1 MPEKKIKV
9 MTLGDMPLSTSGV
22 ANQTRYMIEALLRS
36 EKFQVR
42 SLGGAI
48 KHAEYKPIKTEEFG
62 DDWALFPVDNFGT
75 PEMIR
80 SLIRNEKP
88 DILWFMTDPRFWGWL
103 WAIEDEIR
111 PLMPMVY
118 YHVWDN
124 YPYPKFNRPYY
135 LSNDV
140 VATISKVTD
149 DLVGT
154 VAPEVEKHYMP
165 HTVNTDLF
173 MPYDQK
179 TIESIKKDNFP
190 HWPEDKFIFMW
201 NNRNARRKNPGSL
214 IWWFKDFLDEIGR
227 DKAILIM
234 HTDPYD
240 INGPNLEAIIQELG
254 LTNGEVMFSRN
265 KLVPQNLAAMY
276 NLADCVVNISDAEG
290 FGLSTL
296 EALSCETPI
305 VVTMTGGLQEQ
316 VTDGKEFFG
325 IGIEPTS
332 KSVIGSQDVPYIYED
347 RISKKDF
354 LDALRKIYFMPKEEL
369 KELGKKGR
377 KHVLKNYNFNSF
389 NERWVEVML
398 SIHEKYGSWE
408 NRKNY
413 KPWTFEEVA

>member
-1 MPEKKIKV
+1 
-9 MTLGDMPLSTSGV
+9 
-22 ANQTRYMIEALLRS
+22 
-36 EKFQVR
+36 
-42 SLGGAI
+42 
-48 KHAEYKPIKTEEFG
+48 
-62 DDWALFPVDNFGT
+62 
-75 PEMIR
+75 
-80 SLIRNEKP
+80 
-88 DILWFMTDPRFWGWL
+88 
-103 WAIEDEIR
+103 
-111 PLMPMVY
+111 
-118 YHVWDN
+118 
-124 YPYPKFNRPYY
+124 
-135 LSNDV
+135 
-140 VATISKVTD
+140 
-149 DLVGT
+149 
-154 VAPEVEKHYMP
+154 
-165 HTVNTDLF
+165 
-173 MPYDQK
+173 
-179 TIESIKKDNFP
+179 
-190 HWPEDKFIFMW
+190 MW